1 MLDHVSRPRESA
13 HELSPLRVVGI
24 SCVTDQDGA
33 IRDIGALWQR
43 AAEAGLL
50 AGSSEAVAVYHAYEV
65 GGGGYRVKV
74 TVGHEVG
81 AGDLPTEGHELALV
95 PAQRGLLIETD
106 GSLDAVREAWGSVW
120 ARWPDGGPRA
130 FTADVERWT
139 MGDRGVPV
147 RADVFVGLT

>member
-1 MLDHVSRPRESA
+1 MLDHVSSPREST

-43 AAEAGLL
+43 AAETGVL
-50 AGSSEAVAVYHAYEV
+50 AGGTEAVAVYHAYEV

-74 TVGHEVG
+74 TVGREVD
-81 AGDLPTEGHELALV
+81 ADDVVTEGRELALV
-95 PAQRGLLIETD
+95 PAQRGILIETD

-130 FTADVERWT
+130 FTADVARWT
-139 MGDRGVPV
+139 MGDGGVPI